1 MIFYMLNQCAEF
13 FITAFGTT
21 VFTLGFVL
29 WETFWRENVFAP
41 VTITTTIIKVG
52 TVWVLAHVMDQKTH
66 FRRQYF
72 YKNTYHPWSG
82 MKKEKILQIKMFNS
96 FFLHFLTI
104 VGLPLLMSC
113 PTSWKMLLQ
122 LILLSTVPL
131 FTMTATASRI
141 CSRTYFWRLEKMC
154 TINIYKS
161 LS

>member
-1 MIFYMLNQCAEF
+1 MIFYMLNQCADV

-41 VTITTTIIKVG
+41 VTITITIIKVW

-66 FRRQYF
+66 FRGSTFSKTPTTHGQE
-72 YKNTYHPWSG
+72 W
-82 MKKEKILQIKMFNS
+82 KKKKILQIKMFNLIW
-96 FFLHFLTI
+96 LHFLTI

-154 TINIYKS
+154 TINI
-161 LS
+161 